1 MIVSIRTV
9 PAECP
14 QQAAFY
20 SKWPTSVLCSHLHL
34 DSSPE
39 FFIRQ
44 NSTENILR
52 FLSNFRDVESF
63 EPSEGFLRLNQ
74 VKFKCP

>member
-1 MIVSIRTV
+1 MSVPARTV

-20 SKWPTSVLCSHLHL
+20 SKWPTLVLCSHLRL
-34 DSSPE
+34 DSSPD

-52 FLSNFRDVESF
+52 FLSHFHDVESF
-63 EPSEGFLRLNQ
+63 EPSEGFVGLIRR
-74 VKFKCP
+74 